1 MGFFSSSS
9 RSTTNAPTTGS
20 QTSNAPS
27 TALNVSGNRSNQ
39 NIYVTNTQTDHG
51 AIEFMG
57 EWTGDALFAFEEM
70 ARNNADMAASIA
82 RDGLDAGTSIARDGI
97 DAGTMIARDGI
108 DANVRVTET
117 AIYESGNSLRDIIGF
132 GQGILDGAA
141 GLVRDAMQEA
151 SFQTANALA
160 TAEAGVAA
168 GQAMT
173 RDAIDSNNMITKDSL
188 MLSQSVVN
196 LTDDLYAESAGFLR
210 GTMTDFTDT
219 VVRLDDSR
227 NKESAQTLD
236 AITELATVVQTGGES
251 INANVNKMI
260 AGIAIVTAGA
270 IAWRALG

>member
-1 MGFFSSSS
+1 MGLELFNSKSS
-9 RSTTNAPTTGS
+9 STTNAPTTGS

-27 TALNVSGNRSNQ
+27 SAINVSGDKAQHN
-39 NIYVTNTQTDHG
+39 VTVNNTSTDYG
-51 AIEFMG
+51 AVAGSLAAIDDAIFESAELGQMG
-57 EWTGDALFAFEEM
+57 V
-70 ARNNADMAASIA
+70 
-82 RDGLDAGTSIARDGI
+82 DAGTDIARQGLQSGVYV
-97 DAGTMIARDGI
+97 AEGGLRLA
-108 DANVRVTET
+108 ET
-117 AIYESGNSLRDIIGF
+117 AVYQSGDSLRDIIGF

-141 GLVRDAMQEA
+141 GLVRDALQEA
-151 SFQTANALA
+151 SYQTANALA

-173 RDAIDSNNMITKDSL
+173 RDAIDSNNAITKDSL
-188 MLSQSVVN
+188 MLSQSVVE

-236 AITELATVVQTGGES
+236 AITELATVVQPGGES
-251 INANVNKMI
+251 ITAHVNKLI